1 LSYTRTSGAPCRT
14 RTRNNPGRSRM
25 LCPVELR
32 EHLVARARYRTC
44 IAGFKGRSPTIRR
57 SGIKLDDPRGFEPRP
72 SESESD
78 VLPAKLRINIVG
90 APCETRTR
98 TSALRGRRPDRLDE
112 WCIVAIP
119 RGVEPLSPDGQS
131 SVVADGL
138 GDQSKLRVD
147 AILRPCVATD
157 SH

>member
-1 LSYTRTSGAPCRT
+1 MVAQARF
-14 RTRNNPGRSRM
+14 
-25 LCPVELR
+25 ELALP
-32 EHLVARARYRTC
+32 ESK
-44 IAGFKGRSPTIRR
+44 AGVLPTRR

-90 APCETRTR
+90 APCETQTR

-119 RGVEPLSPDGQS
+119 RGVEPLSPDRQS
-131 SVVADGL
+131 GVVADGL
-138 GDQSKLRVD
+138 GDQDRLRVD
-147 AILRPCVATD
+147 AILR
-157 SH
+157 